1 MFTARAGSGTDS
13 NCDILSLRD
22 PVGRRASAADVLQ
35 TYPTNRGSNGTRS
48 DCRFRLPCRVEAE
61 RRGAM
66 PIINILVG
74 IILLVA
80 GRRLFWLPL
89 GVGGLSFRLLQR
101 QV

>member
-1 MFTARAGSGTDS
+1 
-13 NCDILSLRD
+13 
-22 PVGRRASAADVLQ
+22 
-35 TYPTNRGSNGTRS
+35 
-48 DCRFRLPCRVEAE
+48 
-61 RRGAM
+61 M